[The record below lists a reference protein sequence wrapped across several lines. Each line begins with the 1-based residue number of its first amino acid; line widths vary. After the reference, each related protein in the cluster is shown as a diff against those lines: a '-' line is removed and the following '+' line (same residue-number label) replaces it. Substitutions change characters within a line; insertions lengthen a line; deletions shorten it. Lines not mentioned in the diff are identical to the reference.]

1 MWAEAMN
8 SVAMIAG
15 SISTTLFVAS
25 SLPMLYKAARTKELG
40 SYSLGYLA
48 LANVGNGFHTVYVLS
63 LPVGPIWAL
72 HSFYVLSSALMLVWY
87 LRYEVRKRRR
97 SSAMPRPQGT
107 SSPQPDAETRPAPLS
122 QAGWPGDPLPPSQL
136 DGHLQAAGSSHAR
149 KRREV
154 ALRQLLDQLLSSA
167 VRT

>member
-72 HSFYVLSSALMLVWY
+72 HSFYV
-87 LRYEVRKRRR
+87 
-97 SSAMPRPQGT
+97 RPQGT
-107 SSPQPDAETRPAPLS
+107 SSPQPDAETRPAPPS
-122 QAGWPGDPLPPSQL
+122 QAGWPVCDPLPTSQV

-149 KRREV
+149 KPREV
-154 ALRQLLDQLLSSA
+154 ALRRLLDQLLSSA

>member
-1 MWAEAMN
+1 MN

-87 LRYEVRKRRR
+87 LRYEVRKRRC

-107 SSPQPDAETRPAPLS
+107 SSPQPDAETRPAPPS
-122 QAGWPGDPLPPSQL
+122 QAGWPVCDPLPTSQV

-154 ALRQLLDQLLSSA
+154 ALRRLLDQLLSSA